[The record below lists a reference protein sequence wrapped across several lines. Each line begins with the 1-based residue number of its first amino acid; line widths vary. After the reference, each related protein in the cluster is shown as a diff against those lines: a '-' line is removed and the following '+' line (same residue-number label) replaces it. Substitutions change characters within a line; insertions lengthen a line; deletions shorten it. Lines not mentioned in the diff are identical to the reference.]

1 MSDSTLNVVRN
12 DAENRFEI
20 REGKQLAQLAYD
32 ITGNEIAL
40 VHTEV
45 PPELEG
51 DGYGS
56 ALAKAAL
63 EYARAQHLHVVP
75 SCPFVAGYIR
85 RHPEYADLTKH

>member
-1 MSDSTLNVVRN
+1 MSESTPNVVRN
-12 DAENRFEI
+12 DAQNRFEI
-20 REGKQLAQLAYD
+20 REGDQIAQLAYD
-32 ITGNEIAL
+32 VSGGEIAL

-45 PPELEG
+45 PPSLEG

-63 EYARAQHLHVVP
+63 DYARAQHLRVVP

>member
-1 MSDSTLNVVRN
+1 MSESTPSVVRN

-20 REGKQLAQLAYD
+20 HEGDQIAELAYEVRGD
-32 ITGNEIAL
+32 DIAL

-45 PPELEG
+45 PPSLEG

-63 EYARAQHLHVVP
+63 DYARAQHLRVIP

-85 RHPEYADLTKH
+85 RHPEYAELVAQ